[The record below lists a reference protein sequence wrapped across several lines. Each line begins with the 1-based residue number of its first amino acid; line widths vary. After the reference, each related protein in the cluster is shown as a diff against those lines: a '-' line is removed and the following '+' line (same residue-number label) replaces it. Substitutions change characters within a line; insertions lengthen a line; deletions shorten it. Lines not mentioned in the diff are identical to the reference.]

1 MSDSASLIGEELAH
15 FKVIAKLGEG
25 GMGAVYRAEDTKL
38 GRDVA
43 LKVLPEELANE
54 PERLTRLRREAQ
66 ILASLN
72 HPNIAAIY
80 GLEELDGR
88 LILELELVEGEE
100 LAQRLK
106 RGPLVLDETIDLA
119 TQIASGLE
127 EAHDRGVIHRD
138 LKPANLMITPE
149 GIAKILDFGLAKP
162 YEEESISDDVSRMA
176 TVTGGDMTREGV
188 IMGTASYMSPEQARG
203 RKVDRRSDIWAY
215 GCVLFEMMT
224 GRRAFG
230 GETMTDI
237 LVSVVSGEPDW
248 SLLPPSTPP
257 GVRRLLRRCLQ
268 RDPRNRLRNLGDAV
282 IELTEA
288 SEPEG
293 SDSLPMSGASLP
305 SKNLALWAVIGPL
318 LGMVIGVALWWYL
331 DIDDVGVQRPVR
343 QLATVSEPVA
353 VYGSFAPSLAASPEA
368 DQLIYSAG
376 NPRRLYGQLRDQLES
391 APISGTE
398 GALAPFFSPDGRYV
412 GFWADGALKKAPVG
426 GGTPVTLVDTNSYF
440 FGATWAPD
448 GYIYFSRPWVL
459 DNGDSSIALVRVSE
473 NGSAIELVAAA
484 EPVNGRTVALAW
496 PELLPDGRNLL
507 ATQWGMEGLP
517 PAIEV
522 LSIEDGSRRTVI
534 EGYQQAVYVPSGHL
548 IAGTPEGRV
557 IALPFDLES
566 LEVTGEPVTIA
577 SAVNRS
583 RYGAQHFAASADGA
597 VYWVPEVGASRP
609 DELVWVD
616 RKGTTQPA
624 SSHLRHYEAPRLS
637 SEGFVVV
644 GVRSA
649 HDDVNIWLLD
659 TVRDTLRPLTMETG
673 YSQIPL
679 WAPNRLGVVYSVP
692 LGNEQVP
699 AGIYMRGLEG
709 PGEPRLLVSGP
720 LKVPSSVS
728 ADGETLLFHTIG
740 VNTGWDLWRIGL
752 ASGGDP
758 EAVLAVPFNQID
770 ARFAPQEDWI
780 AFEADPSGRSEI
792 FVRQNFGNGVEAQ
805 VSPHGGHSPVWNPQG
820 DELFY
825 LGESSMMSVKV
836 DFEGEPSAEPAQA
849 LFDIEG
855 YARTFDV
862 SADGRRFLMI
872 RKGEEPSG
880 RQINLTLDASFEG
893 SLARKP

>member
-1 MSDSASLIGEELAH
+1 MSDPASLIGEELAH
-15 FKVIAKLGEG
+15 YKVIAKLGEG

-54 PERLTRLRREAQ
+54 PERLARLRREAQ

-88 LILELELVEGEE
+88 LLLELELVEGEE
-100 LAQRLK
+100 LARRLN
-106 RGPLVLDETIDLA
+106 RGPLAVDETIDLA
-119 TQIASGLE
+119 MQIASGLE

-149 GIAKILDFGLAKP
+149 GVVKILDFGLAKP
-162 YEEESISDDVSRMA
+162 YEEDSIGDDVSRLA

-188 IMGTASYMSPEQARG
+188 IMGTAPYMSPEQARG

-224 GRRAFG
+224 GRRAFD

-237 LVSVVSGEPDW
+237 LVSVVTGEPDW
-248 SLLPPSTPP
+248 SLLPS
-257 GVRRLLRRCLQ
+257 
-268 RDPRNRLRNLGDAV
+268 
-282 IELTEA
+282 ELTEA

-293 SDSLPMSGASLP
+293 SDSLPVSGASLP
-305 SKNLALWAVIGPL
+305 SKNLAIWAVIGPL
-318 LGMVIGVALWWYL
+318 LGMVIGVVLWWFL
-331 DIDDVGVQRPVR
+331 GIDDVEVQRPVR

-353 VYGSFAPSLAASPEA
+353 VYGSFAPSLAASPDA
-368 DQLIYSAG
+368 GQLVYSAG

-398 GALAPFFSPDGRYV
+398 GALAPFFSPDGRFV
-412 GFWADGALKKAPVG
+412 GFWADDALKVAPVG
-426 GGTPVTLVDTNSYF
+426 GGTPVTLVDTNRYF
-440 FGATWAPD
+440 FGATWARD

-459 DNGDSSIALVRVSE
+459 DDGGTSIALVRVSE
-473 NGSAIELVAAA
+473 NGGAIELVAAA
-484 EPVNGRTVALAW
+484 EPVDGRTVALAW

-507 ATQWGMEGLP
+507 ATRWGMDDRP

-522 LSIEDGSRRTVI
+522 LSIEDGLRRTVI
-534 EGYQQAVYVPSGHL
+534 EGYQQAVFVPSGHL
-548 IAGTPEGRV
+548 IAGTPEGQV
-557 IALPFDLES
+557 VALPFDLGS
-566 LEVTGEPVTIA
+566 LEVTGGPVSIA
-577 SAVNRS
+577 NAVHRS
-583 RYGAQHFAASADGA
+583 RYGTQHFTVGADGA
-597 VYWVPEVGASRP
+597 VFWIPEVGASRP

-616 RKGTTQPA
+616 REGNAEPA
-624 SSHLRHYEAPRLS
+624 SSHRRHYEVPRLS
-637 SEGFVVV
+637 SDGFVVV

-659 TVRDTLRPLTMETG
+659 TARDTLRPLTIEAG
-673 YSQIPL
+673 YSQLPL
-679 WAPNRLGVVYSVP
+679 WTPDRLGVVYSVP
-692 LGNEQVP
+692 LGNEQLP
-699 AGIYMRGLEG
+699 AGIYMRRLEG
-709 PGEPRLLVSGP
+709 QGEPRLVVSGS
-720 LKVPSSVS
+720 LKVPTSIS
-728 ADGETLLFHTIG
+728 ADGETLLFHAIG
-740 VNTGWDLWRIGL
+740 VNTGLDLWRTGL

-758 EAVLAVPFNQID
+758 EVLLAAPFDQID
-770 ARFAPQEDWI
+770 ARFAPQENWI

-792 FVRQNFGNGVEAQ
+792 YIRRTGENGIEAQ
-805 VSPHGGHSPVWNPQG
+805 VSPHGGLSPVWNPQG

-836 DFEGEPSAEPAQA
+836 EFEGEPSAEPARA

-855 YARTFDV
+855 YARSFDV
-862 SADGRRFLMI
+862 SADGQRFLMI
-872 RKGEEPSG
+872 RLGEEPSG
-880 RQINLTLDASFEG
+880 RQINLTLDASLEG
-893 SLARKP
+893 RVN